1 MSISKCKS
9 RRWQILPWLALFW
22 GTQLPWAMAT
32 ETAGVDAQARQLLEA
47 STRYLANQKRFTVD
61 TQSTIEVVLHS
72 GQKIQFDH
80 SVSLAVQRPNK
91 LRASRIGDLIDQQFY
106 YDGKSL
112 ALHNPDDNYYATLP
126 APETIEGMLD
136 FARESLDIVAPA
148 GDLIY
153 RNASEILLEHVTSG
167 FVVGKSVVNGVRC
180 DHLAFSDGQTDWQI
194 WIQEGSSPLPRRF
207 VITSRDVQQA
217 PQFSVHMTHWD
228 LAPMLD
234 DQMFEFRPPEGAH
247 QIEFLPPAAS
257 ESRTR

>member
-1 MSISKCKS
+1 M
-9 RRWQILPWLALFW
+9 LPWLALLFV
-22 GTQLPWAMAT
+22 TQLPWALAA
-32 ETAGVDAQARQLLEA
+32 EPAGVDAQARQLLET
-47 STRYLANQKRFTVD
+47 STRYLASQKRFTVD

-80 SVSLAVQRPNK
+80 SVTLAVQRPNK
-91 LRASRIGDLIDQQFY
+91 LRARRIGDLIDQHFY

-112 ALHNPDDNYYATLP
+112 TLHIPDDDYYATLP
-126 APETIEGMLD
+126 APETLEGMLD

-194 WIQEGSSPLPRRF
+194 WIQDGSSPLPRRF
-207 VITSRDVQQA
+207 VVTSRDVQQA
-217 PQFSVHMTHWD
+217 PQFSVQMTRWD
-228 LAPMLD
+228 LAPVLD
-234 DQMFEFRPPEGAH
+234 EQMFEFRPPEGAN
-247 QIEFLPPAAS
+247 QIEFLSPANA
-257 ESRTR
+257 RAQVH